1 MLWLNSSNSC
11 SKSWIQPGSII
22 FFLNL
27 YLTLKKRGPRN
38 SPWSRAHGP
47 AHLSHC
53 KEKPKSMGGP
63 SSPGSYALLFF
74 WYFKGAPL
82 FFFWKKNAGNMLS
95 SSLDFEHPV
104 VARKSRRYFFCQ
116 NKNPT
121 FKSFQPRN
129 TSSTPLKHP

>member
-11 SKSWIQPGSII
+11 SKSWTQPGSII

-27 YLTLKKRGPRN
+27 YLTLNKRGPRN
-38 SPWSRAHGP
+38 SPWSRAHVQRTWAIVRKSPKAWVGLQAQ
-47 AHLSHC
+47 AHT
-53 KEKPKSMGGP
+53 P
-63 SSPGSYALLFF
+63 YYFF
-74 WYFKGAPL
+74 DILKGRP